1 MGAGERRAG
10 LELQDFYLLPAK
22 SALLL
27 SILYEALNEI
37 SFKRGI
43 LLMFKRN
50 IKELK
55 TALKKE
61 LMLTWFQI
69 SVLPL
74 IPQCVLR
81 LSYLILVSSHFYS
94 SIKWE

>member
-1 MGAGERRAG
+1 
-10 LELQDFYLLPAK
+10 
-22 SALLL
+22 
-27 SILYEALNEI
+27 
-37 SFKRGI
+37 
-43 LLMFKRN
+43 MFKRN

-74 IPQCVLR
+74 TPQCVLR
-81 LSYLILVSSHFYS
+81 LSYLILVSSHFY
-94 SIKWE
+94 

>member
-1 MGAGERRAG
+1 
-10 LELQDFYLLPAK
+10 
-22 SALLL
+22 
-27 SILYEALNEI
+27 
-37 SFKRGI
+37 
-43 LLMFKRN
+43 MFKIN

-74 IPQCVLR
+74 TAQYV
-81 LSYLILVSSHFYS
+81 
-94 SIKWE
+94 